1 MEIIYLFEGEIQSEQ
16 LLQSMCVLD
25 NDANPRFRVDFNKF
39 FAGIQSGANQA
50 SRVGGTGGAGGAGA
64 QTPAANTP

>member
-39 FAGIQSGANQA
+39 FAGIQSGAN
-50 SRVGGTGGAGGAGA
+50 
-64 QTPAANTP
+64 